1 MAKKPM
7 ITRTIQTTEVTV
19 LCMDIQQGE
28 PFNKDVTLPR
38 TYKDNTAMLKAA
50 AALIDTDEVKAV
62 HIVRSEVKET
72 LYGMTEEDFIANAV
86 ILPARSNKD
95 ASVND

>member
-19 LCMDIQQGE
+19 LCMDIPQGE
-28 PFNKDVTLPR
+28 PFNKDVSLPR

-50 AALIDTDEVKAV
+50 AAIIDTDEVKAV
-62 HIVRSEVKET
+62 RIVRSEVKET
-72 LYGMTEEDFIANAV
+72 LYGMAEADFIANAV

-95 ASVND
+95 ASGNV

>member
-7 ITRTIQTTEVTV
+7 ITRTIQTTEATV
-19 LCMDIQQGE
+19 LCMYIPQGE
-28 PFNKDVTLPR
+28 PFNKEVTLPR

-50 AALIDTDEVKAV
+50 AAIIDNDEVKAV
-62 HIVRSEVKET
+62 HVVRSEVKET
-72 LYGMTEEDFIANAV
+72 LYGMAEADFIANAT

-95 ASVND
+95 ASDNG

>member
-19 LCMDIQQGE
+19 LCMDIPQGE

-50 AALIDTDEVKAV
+50 AAIIDTDNVKAV

-72 LYGMTEEDFIANAV
+72 LYGMTEEDFIANAI

-95 ASVND
+95 ASDND

>member
-19 LCMDIQQGE
+19 LCMDILQGE
-28 PFNKDVTLPR
+28 PFNKDVVLPR
-38 TYKDNTAMLKAA
+38 TYKDNVAMLKAA
-50 AALIDTDEVKAV
+50 SAIIDTEAVKAV
-62 HIVRSEVKET
+62 HVVRSEVKET
-72 LYGMTEEDFIANAV
+72 LYGMTEADFIANAV

-95 ASVND
+95 ASDNG

>member
-1 MAKKPM
+1 
-7 ITRTIQTTEVTV
+7 
-19 LCMDIQQGE
+19 MDIPQGE

-50 AALIDTDEVKAV
+50 AAIIDTDNVKAV

-72 LYGMTEEDFIANAV
+72 LYGMTEEDFIANAI

-95 ASVND
+95 ASDND